1 MIIFP
6 TYITYIGKEDVS
18 IYLKYGYYTDYDTF
32 AFFDDLSNPDI
43 TPSIHFTEGRYYV
56 WKLPF
61 MTSKELLSH
70 PDILCFTKE
79 SHPEMFI

>member
-1 MIIFP
+1 MITFP

-18 IYLKYGYYTDYDTF
+18 VYLKYGYYTDYNTF
-32 AFFDDLSNPDI
+32 AFFDDLSNTDI
-43 TPSIHFTEGRYYV
+43 TPSIHPTEGRYYV
-56 WKLPF
+56 WKLPL

-79 SHPEMFI
+79 SHPELFI

>member
-18 IYLKYGYYTDYDTF
+18 VYLKYGYYTDYDTF
-32 AFFDDLSNPDI
+32 AFFADLSNPDI
-43 TPSIHFTEGRYYV
+43 TPSIRPPGERYYV

-70 PDILCFTKE
+70 PDILRFTKE
-79 SHPEMFI
+79 SHPELFI